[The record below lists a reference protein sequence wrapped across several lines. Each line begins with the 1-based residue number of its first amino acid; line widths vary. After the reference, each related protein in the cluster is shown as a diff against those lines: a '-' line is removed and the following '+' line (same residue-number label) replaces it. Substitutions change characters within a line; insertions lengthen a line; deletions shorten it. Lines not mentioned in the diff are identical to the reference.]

1 MFYYYKVVNI
11 NGTMYVQLES
21 IYFLVSFLL
30 ITCFVESVE
39 IVQNTS
45 WSVLSEFL
53 APNVKY
59 YFIYFSKLF
68 MFLLHR

>member
-11 NGTMYVQLES
+11 NGTTYVQLES
-21 IYFLVSFLL
+21 IYFLVSFTL

-45 WSVLSEFL
+45 LIC
-53 APNVKY
+53 P
-59 YFIYFSKLF
+59 
-68 MFLLHR
+68 